1 MITRH
6 SRAGQCWAEASRSSS
21 WSTFG
26 AFLLQPSTR
35 PQLPPQLR
43 REALLTP
50 ISRPRVASQVAACVS
65 RPSGQPRLPLLPCSR
80 PSIPHLLPL
89 HRASLAPG
97 WGDLTADAPTEEQ
110 ARRGPEGPVPGQTK
124 ASSPF
129 LWGTTPKWRNTSR
142 SAKGLRSRPRGV
154 CCRAGRASA
163 GDNLPVT
170 RLAAGEAGVPSP
182 RLVPKRAPL
191 SAAPL
196 GTLPRLQAAA
206 ESGGHSGGRRGDRA
220 PKTRHLGTCFFGV
233 VWERRALRAPQG

>member
-1 MITRH
+1 MLGRGKPRQLLEH
-6 SRAGQCWAEASRSSS
+6 LR
-21 WSTFG
+21 G

-35 PQLPPQLR
+35 PQLPPQLG

-97 WGDLTADAPTEEQ
+97 WGDLTAGAPTEEQ

-191 SAAPL
+191 SAAPASSSRIR
-196 GTLPRLQAAA
+196 GTLRG
-206 ESGGHSGGRRGDRA
+206 ETGRSSPQDKA
-220 PKTRHLGTCFFGV
+220 SGTCFFGV